1 MISVQLK
8 GNKMKVN
15 EASLENVR
23 LLSANEI
30 KEIHRVVTSN
40 RAISFSWGAR
50 SWTNVKNRG
59 LAFRV
64 SGFKHK
70 GNVVVMLNH
79 NDFFNV
85 ELVTI
90 RGNSKQLVKDIYVG
104 DLVDVIDGL
113 VEKTDNY
120 EETVKESFSL

>member
-1 MISVQLK
+1 MRI
-8 GNKMKVN
+8 N
-15 EASLENVR
+15 ESSLENVR
-23 LLSANEI
+23 LLSVPEI
-30 KEIHRVVTSN
+30 KQIQQTITQN
-40 RAISFSWGAR
+40 RSIAWSWGAR

-79 NDFFNV
+79 SDFFNV
-85 ELVTI
+85 ELVNI
-90 RGNSKQLVKDIYVG
+90 RGNSKRLVKDIFVG

-120 EETVKESFSL
+120 KESVKIGRASCRERV